1 MIGRSNNIMQS
12 NKVRGTLWIIAAF
25 PMIAGPALFAGN
37 TSISAIGLMFLI
49 FGIVALRRK

>member
-1 MIGRSNNIMQS
+1 MLGRSNNIMQS
-12 NKVRGTLWIIAAF
+12 NKVRGALWIIAAF